1 MQNRNHSTPAPPESL
16 LQQIRVASPCIADW
30 EKMTGDDKI
39 RHCSECGLDV
49 YDLSSMTVREAAH
62 LISGRQGRL
71 CVRLCRS
78 ADGTM
83 ITKDYQPVRRGSR
96 LAGAALSA
104 AMTVTFAAAQTSPG
118 NAPNQLVQ
126 IEQHESGIV
135 VQVADPTGAVI
146 RNAEITLINQAT
158 QMEWK
163 GSTNEIGNLQLNHL
177 PVGTYSIIVRSIGFQ
192 KESEVMTLQER
203 QTAKLHVTLKVA
215 MIGSVVEISTAMSMA
230 PTVVVVADAVAIP
243 LQPIADPGEGS
254 FIEPPV
260 STKRHSKSI
269 FSRLWHKL
277 GL

>member
-1 MQNRNHSTPAPPESL
+1 MQNRSRSMPPEAL

-39 RHCSECGLDV
+39 RHCSECGLNV
-49 YDLSSMTVREAAH
+49 YNLSSMTVREATH

-83 ITKDYQPVRRGSR
+83 LTKDYQPVHRASR

-104 AMTVTFAAAQTSPG
+104 AMSVTFAAAQTSPG

-135 VQVADPTGAVI
+135 VQVADPSGAGI
-146 RNAEITLINQAT
+146 PHAEIILINQAT

-163 GSTNEIGNLQLNHL
+163 GTTNEIGNLRLNHL
-177 PVGTYSIIVRSIGFQ
+177 PAGTYSITVRSIGFQ
-192 KESEVMTLQER
+192 KESEVMTLQDR
-203 QTAKLHVTLKVA
+203 QTGELHVTLKVA
-215 MIGSVVEISTAMSMA
+215 EIGSVVEVQSTMSMA
-230 PTVVVVADAVAIP
+230 PTVVVVADAIAIP
-243 LQPIADPGEGS
+243 LQPIGDPGEGS

-277 GL
+277 GF

>member
-1 MQNRNHSTPAPPESL
+1 MKNQNSSIPGLPENL
-16 LQQIRVASPCIADW
+16 LQQVRVASPCVADW
-30 EKMTGDDKI
+30 EKMIGDDKI
-39 RHCSECGLDV
+39 RHCSECGLSV
-49 YDLSSMTVREAAH
+49 YNLSSMTVREAAH
-62 LISGRQGRL
+62 IISSHQGRL

-83 ITKDYQPVRRGSR
+83 ITKDYQPVRRASR

-104 AMTVTFAAAQTSPG
+104 AMTVTVAAAQTSPG
-118 NAPNQLVQ
+118 GAPNQLVQ

-135 VQVADPTGAVI
+135 VQVVDPTGAGI
-146 RNAEITLINQAT
+146 PNAEIILISPAT
-158 QMEWK
+158 QKEWK

-177 PVGTYSIIVRSIGFQ
+177 PAGTYSIIVRSSGFQ

-203 QTAKLHVTLKVA
+203 QTGKLHMTLQVA
-215 MIGSVVEISTAMSMA
+215 TIGSVVEVPAAMSMA

-243 LQPIADPGEGS
+243 LEPIADSGEGS
-254 FIEPPV
+254 FIELPV